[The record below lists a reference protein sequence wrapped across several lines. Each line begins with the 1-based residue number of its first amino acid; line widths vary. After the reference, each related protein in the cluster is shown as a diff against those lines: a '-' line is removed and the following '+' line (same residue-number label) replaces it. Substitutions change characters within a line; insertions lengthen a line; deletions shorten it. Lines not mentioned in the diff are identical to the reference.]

1 MKKIITLVLS
11 VALVMSLFT
20 ACGKSEKVKTG
31 LAVIPTYSEKSKDAG
46 EEDGLAQVDQTA
58 VAVLVDSKGVI
69 RNIAIDVMQTK
80 INFNAAGEITT
91 DLAKEFDSKQV
102 LKEAYGMKAA
112 SGIGKEWYEQ
122 AQALAD
128 YVKGKTL
135 AEVKGIAL
143 DGGYPTGEDL
153 TSSVTM
159 NIAEIISA
167 IEKAVN
173 NAQDLGASADD
184 KLGLG
189 IVSGLGKS
197 KNASAEGDGLAQAYT
212 HYGVVT
218 LDKDGKITS
227 SILDAS
233 QGNVNFSVEG
243 KITSDLTAAIET
255 KNELGERYGMKGAS
269 AIGKEWNEQA
279 RAFADYITGKKLA
292 DVKGIALDGGKATS
306 SDLTSSV
313 TVTIS
318 EFIHVVELA
327 ANSAK

>member
-20 ACGKSEKVKTG
+20 ACGKTEKVKTG
-31 LAVIPTYSEKSKDAG
+31 LAVVPTFSDKSKDAG
-46 EEDGLAQVDQTA
+46 EGDGLAQVDQTA

-69 RNIAIDVMQTK
+69 RNVAIDVMQTK

-91 DLAKEFDSKQV
+91 DLAQEFDSKQV
-102 LKEAYGMKAA
+102 LKDAYGMKPA

-143 DGGYPTGEDL
+143 DGGYPTDADL

-159 NIAEIISA
+159 NIAAIISG

-218 LDKDGKITS
+218 LNKDGKITS
-227 SILDAS
+227 SIIDAS
-233 QGNVNFSVEG
+233 QGNINFSVEG
-243 KITSDLTAAIET
+243 KITSDLTAEIKT
-255 KNELGERYGMKGAS
+255 KNELGEGYGMKAAS
-269 AIGKEWNEQA
+269 GIGKEWNEQA

-318 EFIHVVELA
+318 EFINVVELA

>member
-11 VALVMSLFT
+11 VVLVMSLFT
-20 ACGKSEKVKTG
+20 ACGKTEKVKTG
-31 LAVIPTYSEKSKDAG
+31 LAVIPTISNKSTDAG
-46 EEDGLAQVDQTA
+46 EADGLAQVDQTA

-80 INFNAAGEITT
+80 INFNTAGEITT
-91 DLAKEFDSKQV
+91 DLGKYFNSKHV
-102 LKEAYGMKAA
+102 LGDAYGMRAA
-112 SGIGKEWYEQ
+112 SPIGKEWNEQ
-122 AQALAD
+122 AQALCD

-135 AEVKGIAL
+135 SEVKGIAL
-143 DGGYPTGEDL
+143 DGGYPTDEDL

-159 NIAEIISA
+159 NIAAIISG

-189 IVSGLGKS
+189 IVSNLGKS
-197 KNASAEGDGLAQAYT
+197 KNATAEADGLAQAYT
-212 HYGVVT
+212 HYGVVS

-227 SILDAS
+227 SIIDAS
-233 QGNVNFSVEG
+233 QANVNFSVEG
-243 KITSDLTAAIET
+243 KITSDLTAEVKT
-255 KNELGERYGMKGAS
+255 KNELGEGYGMKGAS
-269 AIGKEWNEQA
+269 PIGKEWNEQA
-279 RAFADYITGKKLA
+279 KAFADYITGKKLA
-292 DVKGIALDGGKATS
+292 DVKGIALDGGKATD

-313 TVTIS
+313 TVTITD
-318 EFIHVVELA
+318 FIGAVELA